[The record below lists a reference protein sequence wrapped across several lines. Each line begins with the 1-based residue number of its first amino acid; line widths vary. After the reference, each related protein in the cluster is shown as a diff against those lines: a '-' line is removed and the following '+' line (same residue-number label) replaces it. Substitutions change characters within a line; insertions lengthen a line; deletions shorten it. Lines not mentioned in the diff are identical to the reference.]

1 METENYSDDKKNKS
15 IKLKSKEF
23 LDQEK
28 MAFDPKS
35 AGCKGRGGWEKK
47 ASALGKLSISAFNLS
62 IFLLHQK
69 RRSRS

>member
-1 METENYSDDKKNKS
+1 METENYLDDKKNKS

-35 AGCKGRGGWEKK
+35 AGCKGKDGWEKK
-47 ASALGKLSISAFNLS
+47 ASALGKLSISALNFS
-62 IFLLHQK
+62 IFLLQK